1 MDLKKKSLSMKV
13 PLGGR
18 QSNDTSHGEVV
29 QKFPSVYRKHSSRVI
44 RYAVIWCIQWIAKE
58 NGISSPVYVKNNITI
73 AIPTQETAT

>member
-1 MDLKKKSLSMKV
+1 MDLKKNKTLSMKV

-44 RYAVIWCIQWIAKE
+44 R
-58 NGISSPVYVKNNITI
+58 
-73 AIPTQETAT
+73 